1 MDMAQDPS
9 GDTAITRPD
18 ELLVLVLQG
27 GGALGAYQAGV
38 FEALSEKDALPD
50 WIAGISIGSINAAL
64 IAGNPPETRVAA
76 LRGFWQTISSLV
88 TFDPPVPGLVARTVF
103 NEASA
108 TASALL
114 GIPGFFRPRLPPTY
128 VLPTEDPG
136 ALSYYDTAP
145 LRDTLLKF
153 CDFDHLNDKGP
164 RVSLGAVNVGT
175 GNFCYFDT
183 DDVRIGPEH
192 VMASGALP
200 PGFPPVEIDGE
211 WYWDGGIVS
220 NTPLQYVIE
229 RGVKH
234 DMVAFQIDLF
244 SARGSLPRTM
254 EEVSKREKD
263 IRFSS
268 RTRLGTDVVKQR
280 QLERRAIH
288 RLLEKLP
295 PDFDDDSDAA
305 FLRDHENDASVTIV
319 HLINRMRK
327 HSRDSKDYEFSRHS
341 VEERWNDGY
350 HDAMCTLQHPA
361 FVNRSKPDRTI
372 EVLDLATGEDLSDS
386 RTSAPGR
393 RNFMSGKR
401 R

>member
-1 MDMAQDPS
+1 MDMAKYPS
-9 GDTAITRPD
+9 NDTAITRPD
-18 ELLVLVLQG
+18 ELLVLVFQG
-27 GGALGAYQAGV
+27 GGALGSYQVGV
-38 FEALSEKDALPD
+38 FEALNEHEAIPD

-64 IAGNPPETRVAA
+64 IAGNPPENRVAA
-76 LRGFWQTISSLV
+76 LRGFWHTISSLI

-108 TASALL
+108 SASALL
-114 GIPGFFRPRLPPTY
+114 GIPGFFKPRFPPTY
-128 VLPTEDPG
+128 VLPTDDPG

-153 CDFDHLNDKGP
+153 CDFDYLNDEGP
-164 RVSLGAVNVGT
+164 RVSLGAVNVKT

-183 DDVRIGPEH
+183 DEIRIRPEH

-200 PGFPPVEIDGE
+200 PGFPPVEIDGD

-220 NTPLQYVIE
+220 NTPLQYVLERDIE
-229 RGVKH
+229 H

-244 SARGSLPRTM
+244 ASRGNLPRTM
-254 EEVSKREKD
+254 EEVSQREKD

-288 RLLEKLP
+288 RLLDKLP
-295 PDFDDDSDAA
+295 ADFDKDADA
-305 FLRDHENDASVTIV
+305 EFLRERENDASVTIV
-319 HLINRMRK
+319 HLINRARQ

-341 VEERWNDGY
+341 IDERWSDGY
-350 HDAMCTLQHPA
+350 QDAMRTLNHPA
-361 FVNRSKPDRTI
+361 FVNRTKPELTV
-372 EVLDLATGEDLSDS
+372 EVLDLGTGENLSEGQTNGLGQK
-386 RTSAPGR
+386 TS
-393 RNFMSGKR
+393 S
-401 R
+401 